1 MLSIIRGAQT
11 DRDHS
16 QERQVRGSQGT
27 WKTELEENVE
37 ATLRS
42 FERQAKDV
50 CNVFYTPRVALKRF

>member
-1 MLSIIRGAQT
+1 M
-11 DRDHS
+11 
-16 QERQVRGSQGT
+16 RGSQGT

-42 FERQAKDV
+42 FERQAKYV

>member
-1 MLSIIRGAQT
+1 M
-11 DRDHS
+11 
-16 QERQVRGSQGT
+16 RGSQGT